1 MRYLI
6 AILLLIL
13 LTPSVQAQIYKFKT
27 YNTSS
32 GLPNN
37 AVYHILQDSKGF
49 MWFATNDGACRY
61 DGTKYQS
68 FNVENGLAD
77 NSVRAIIEDKVG
89 NIWFS
94 TRGGVSKFD
103 GQKFTNFTVN
113 EGLPENEIR
122 SGFCSSDGTLWF
134 GTTKGLSK
142 FDGKTFTNY
151 GVAQGLPSSPVW
163 KILETSPN
171 ELWLGLRGKGL
182 VKFDGKTF
190 TIYGPK
196 QGLLSENVFDLAIDI
211 NNKGLWIAT
220 DGGVFYFQE
229 EKFKHYK
236 VADGLSNERVSSIR
250 VDQYGRVWCG
260 TYGGGICR
268 LEKGQF
274 TVFNRKNGLPDD
286 FITSHT
292 QDYEGNIWW
301 GTQRSG
307 VFHFFSEKFS
317 NYTSSSGIGEG
328 TISGVA
334 QTKDGTLWFSSF
346 STGLVSFSPNG
357 TTHTYGIKDGLLEEE
372 LWAVLVDSKG
382 RIWTGGHKGASY
394 YDKGRFYSFSTEQ
407 IGLKTRVSV
416 FIEDSLGRIWMGSD
430 SSASNGIVAYD
441 GTNFTLYDTEKGL
454 IKNQVNGFGLD
465 RKGNLWVCTEG
476 GLSCFSGSQFTNYTT
491 KEGLPNKYVHRFY
504 EDEQGTFWIGMANGI
519 SKFDGKTFQHY
530 TVKDGLAD
538 NSVRAITSYN
548 GRLWIG
554 TLRGISVFDGKKFTN
569 YTVKQGLISDSIT
582 NGIKS
587 SIDDSLWFST
597 TEGVVRYQPKEEL
610 LTAKAPLIHL
620 TSISAGDEI
629 LALQP
634 KYFIPYK
641 QNTVKFD
648 FVALS
653 FIDEQAVVYSY
664 LLENFDNKWSEPSR
678 ERLARFTNL
687 PPGQYTFL
695 VKASSAFGI
704 WTEPKAVKLTVLPP
718 YWQTWWFRL
727 MIVGLIGLLT
737 YGSYAWRIRSFN
749 IRYQRRITGLRQL
762 LESIQV
768 INSQLEL
775 KTVLQDIAA
784 QSASL
789 ISAEPGGIGLV
800 EDNKVVFHR
809 LWIKDHWEDDSLA
822 FPVGETIAGQAVAT
836 AQAIVINEPTQKE
849 LDFPDNLRAYYKNG
863 FMDVPII
870 TRTGKVVGV
879 LDIRRRVG
887 RPPFTKLD
895 RQLIEAL
902 ANQAA
907 VAIENAA
914 LYGELE
920 KLYRNEQEI
929 TRTLQELDKMKTNFV
944 ILASHEMRT
953 PLTILKGYH
962 DVLLSA
968 PSDTLTRMQQRSLS
982 VCQRTVDRLIVIAND
997 ILEMLKISEGQIT
1010 LKLTSVDLLDLIEEV
1025 TRDLSGFV
1033 ERRKQKLKLT
1043 STGQLSKVLVDP
1055 EKIRLIMLN
1064 LVQNAIKF
1072 THDDGEINITLSAEP
1087 EFIHIIVQ
1095 DNGIGIKAIEIERI
1109 FEKFYTGADPMH
1121 HSSGK
1126 FEFGARGTGLG
1137 LAIAKSYVDAHKGQI
1152 WAESEG
1158 IGKGSQFHLLIPIK

>member
-6 AILLLIL
+6 TIFLLVL

-37 AVYHILQDSKGF
+37 AVYHILQDSKGY
-49 MWFATNDGACRY
+49 MWFATNEGVCRY
-61 DGTKYQS
+61 DGAKYQS
-68 FNVENGLAD
+68 FNIEQGLAD

-94 TRGGVSKFD
+94 TRGGVSRFD
-103 GQKFTNFTVN
+103 GQKFTTFTVN

-122 SGFCSSDGTLWF
+122 SGFCSQDGTLWF
-134 GTTKGLSK
+134 GTSKGLSR
-142 FDGKTFTNY
+142 FDGQKFTNY
-151 GVAQGLPSSPVW
+151 GVNEGLPNSPVW
-163 KILETSPN
+163 KILETNPN

-190 TIYGPK
+190 TVYGPQ
-196 QGLLSENVFDLAIDI
+196 QGLLSENVFDLAKDI
-211 NNKGLWIAT
+211 NNNALWVAT
-220 DGGVFYFQE
+220 DGGIYYFQE
-229 EKFKHYK
+229 EKFKSYK
-236 VADGLSNERVSSIR
+236 MADGLSSERVSSIR
-250 VDQYGRVWCG
+250 VDKYGRVWCG

-274 TVFNRKNGLPDD
+274 TVFNHKNGLPDD
-286 FITSHT
+286 FITAHT

-301 GTQRSG
+301 GTQRNG
-307 VFHFFSEKFS
+307 VFHFFSEKIS

-328 TISGVA
+328 TISGLA
-334 QTKDGTLWFSSF
+334 QAKDGTLWFSSF
-346 STGLVSFSPNG
+346 STGLVSLNPNG
-357 TTHTYGIKDGLLEEE
+357 VTNTYGIKDGLLEEE
-372 LWAVLVDSKG
+372 LWAVFVDSRG
-382 RIWTGGHKGASY
+382 RIWTGGHKGISF
-394 YDKGRFYSFSTEQ
+394 YDKGRFTSFSPSQ
-407 IGLKTRVSV
+407 IGLKTRITV
-416 FIEDSLGRIWMGSD
+416 FTEDSLGRIWMGSD
-430 SSASNGIVAYD
+430 SSTSNGIVAYN
-441 GTNFTLYDTEKGL
+441 GSSFTLYDTNQGL

-465 RKGNLWVCTEG
+465 HKGNLWVCTEG
-476 GLSCFSGSQFTNYTT
+476 GLSCFDGTSFTNYTT

-504 EDEQGTFWIGMANGI
+504 EDEQGTFWVGMANGI

-530 TVKDGLAD
+530 TIKDGLAD
-538 NSVRAITSYN
+538 NSIRSITGYN
-548 GRLWIG
+548 KLLWIG
-554 TLRGISVFDGKKFTN
+554 TLRGISVFDGIKFTN

-587 SIDDSLWFST
+587 STDDSVWFST
-597 TEGVVRYQPKEEL
+597 TEGVVRYQPKEEII
-610 LTAKAPLIHL
+610 TPKAPLIHL
-620 TSISAGDEI
+620 TRISAGDET
-629 LALQP
+629 LKLQSN
-634 KYFIPYK
+634 YLIAYK
-641 QNTVKFD
+641 QNTIKFD

-653 FIDEQAVVYSY
+653 FVDEQAIAYSY
-664 LLENFDNKWSEPSR
+664 LLDNFDSKWSTPSQ

-687 PPGQYTFL
+687 PPGEYTFL
-695 VKASSAFGI
+695 VKALSAFGV
-704 WTEPKAVKLTVLPP
+704 WSEPKGVKLTILSPF
-718 YWQTWWFRL
+718 WQTWWFRL
-727 MIVGLIGLLT
+727 VVVALVGLLV
-737 YGSYAWRIRSFN
+737 YGVYTWRIRSFN
-749 IRYQRRITGLRQL
+749 LRYQTRITGLRQL

-789 ISAEPGGIGLV
+789 ISADPGGIGLV
-800 EDNKVVFHR
+800 EGDRVIFHR
-809 LWIKDHWEDDSLA
+809 LWIKDHWEDDPLS
-822 FPVGETIAGQAVAT
+822 FPVGETIGGQVVAT

-849 LDFPDNLRAYYKNG
+849 LDFPEELKSYYKNG

-879 LDIRRRVG
+879 LDVRRRIG

-968 PSDTLTRMQQRSLS
+968 PSDTLTLMQQRSLS
-982 VCQRTVDRLIVIAND
+982 VCQRTVDRLIIIAND

-1010 LKLTSVDLLDLIEEV
+1010 LKTTLVNFLDLVEDV
-1025 TRDLSGFV
+1025 TKDLSGFV
-1033 ERRKQKLKLT
+1033 ERRNQKLNLT
-1043 STGQLSKVLVDP
+1043 STGQILNVFVDP

-1064 LVQNAIKF
+1064 LIQNAIKF
-1072 THDDGEINITLSAEP
+1072 THDGGEININLSVES
-1087 EFIHIIVQ
+1087 ESIHIIVQ
-1095 DNGIGIKAIEIERI
+1095 DNGIGIKAIELERI
-1109 FEKFYTGADPMH
+1109 FDKFYTGADPMH

-1126 FEFGARGTGLG
+1126 FEFSTRGTGLG
-1137 LAIAKSYVDAHKGQI
+1137 LAIAKNYVDAHHGQI

-1158 IGKGSQFHLLIPIK
+1158 IGKGSQFHLLIPIR